1 MSGYCLANGCH
12 SPPGS
17 PDAKLLAQVSTLPT
31 SSPLPQAADRAKL
44 PDWQQRVFDEHAE
57 LAERASKLA
66 IFLKCTAFD
75 ALERRD
81 RQLLSEQLH
90 HMRAYLEVLTQRI
103 SRWFP

>member
-57 LAERASKLA
+57 LAVRADKLA
-66 IFLKCTAFD
+66 EFLSGAVFQS
-75 ALERRD
+75 LEQPERV
-81 RQLLSEQLH
+81 LLREQLH
-90 HMRAYLEVLTQRI
+90 HMRAYRDVLTQRI
-103 SRWFP
+103 SRWL